1 MTDKTKEIIKKVA
14 EKLLYV
20 IIGAALSAGIINSD
34 KLLDLMTKNEKTQT
48 TTAVESYSTD
58 ATEVVEVK
66 EVKAE

>member
-14 EKLLYV
+14 EKVLYV

-48 TTAVESYSTD
+48 ATVVESYSTD
-58 ATEVVEVK
+58 AAEVVEVK
-66 EVKAE
+66 EVNAE

>member
-34 KLLDLMTKNEKTQT
+34 KLLDVMTKNEKTQAT
-48 TTAVESYSTD
+48 TVVESYSTD
-58 ATEVVEVK
+58 AAEVVEAKV
-66 EVKAE
+66 E

>member
-14 EKLLYV
+14 EKVLYV

-48 TTAVESYSTD
+48 TTVVESYTTD
-58 ATEVVEVK
+58 TEVVEVK
-66 EVKAE
+66 AE

>member
-48 TTAVESYSTD
+48 TTVVESYTTD
-58 ATEVVEVK
+58 TEVVEVK
-66 EVKAE
+66 AE